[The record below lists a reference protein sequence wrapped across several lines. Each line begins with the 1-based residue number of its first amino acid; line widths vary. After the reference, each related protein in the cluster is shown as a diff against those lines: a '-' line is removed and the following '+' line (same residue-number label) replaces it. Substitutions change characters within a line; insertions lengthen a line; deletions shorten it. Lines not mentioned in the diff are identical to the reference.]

1 MLWKGGGNMDLLD
14 SVIYGFVSG
23 LAEIFPVSAQA
34 NQMVMRQLFGV
45 AQKEPIRDLLVH
57 IAVLVGLFLACKGM
71 FTKIRREQVL
81 AYRMRR
87 NPSQIRSLKGVYDMR
102 LVKTAAPIMLVG
114 IFLGL
119 FLPNFY
125 SKRPLFCLMLIV
137 NAALNLVP
145 VYLHQGNKDA
155 RTMTNLDGLFVGAAA
170 ALSALP
176 GISRN
181 GAIMFVALT
190 READKQNG
198 LNWALIL
205 TVPAVVMLILLDF
218 ISMFTVGIG
227 AVNVLTLLGYLLSAI
242 AAFGG
247 AYVGVRL
254 IRLIVRNADYGG
266 FAYYD
271 FGLALFSFALYLIA

>member
-1 MLWKGGGNMDLLD
+1 MNLFS

-23 LAEIFPVSAQA
+23 LSEVFPVSAQA

-45 AQKEPIRDLLVH
+45 TQKEPVRDLLVH
-57 IAVLVGLFLACKGM
+57 IAILLGVLLACRGM
-71 FTKIRREQVL
+71 FTKIRREQVMAHRL
-81 AYRMRR
+81 RR

-102 LVKTAAPIMLVG
+102 LISSAMPVML
-114 IFLGL
+114 IGL
-119 FLPNFY
+119 FFTLFMGDFY
-125 SKRPLFCLMLIV
+125 NKRPLFCLMLLL
-137 NAALNLVP
+137 NGALSMIP
-145 VYLHQGNKDA
+145 VHRHQGNRDA
-155 RTMTNLDGLFVGAAA
+155 RSLTSLEGILVGLAG
-170 ALSALP
+170 ALSAVP

-190 READKQNG
+190 CEADKQNG

-205 TVPAVVMLILLDF
+205 TVPAMIMMILVDF
-218 ISMFTVGIG
+218 ISMFTVGVGVITL
-227 AVNVLTLLGYLLSAI
+227 LTVLGYLLSAV

-247 AYVGVRL
+247 TYVGVSL
-254 IRLIVRNADYGG
+254 IRVIVRDADYAG